1 MNTLKHE
8 SVNIHEDIGVKLY
21 LSIDNGSFTVKHW
34 HYSLEVILILNGSF
48 NLFIDN
54 ERLNLK
60 ENDLI
65 ILNPKQ
71 IHSAICSD
79 GNESIVLQIPYK
91 FLEENIPNI
100 NELRINYKE
109 LLTDTDNTNVN
120 KLKNTL
126 NELYKIYSKEPKLY
140 ILNSKILLYEFL
152 YILYVNYSISIDSI
166 SYKNTDKYF
175 DRLKII
181 TDYVKENYKE
191 QIYLSTASK
200 VVNLTPQY
208 LSRFFKTHMGITFTS
223 YVNNIRLENMYSD
236 LINTDNNIL
245 DIIQNNGFYNY
256 KQFMK
261 LFKKIYNCTP
271 SQKRQQINKTRKD
284 VVSKYR

>member
-1 MNTLKHE
+1 
-8 SVNIHEDIGVKLY
+8 
-21 LSIDNGSFTVKHW
+21 
-34 HYSLEVILILNGSF
+34 
-48 NLFIDN
+48 
-54 ERLNLK
+54 
-60 ENDLI
+60 
-65 ILNPKQ
+65 
-71 IHSAICSD
+71 
-79 GNESIVLQIPYK
+79 
-91 FLEENIPNI
+91 
-100 NELRINYKE
+100 
-109 LLTDTDNTNVN
+109 
-120 KLKNTL
+120 
-126 NELYKIYSKEPKLY
+126 
-140 ILNSKILLYEFL
+140 YEFL

-191 QIYLSTASK
+191 QISLSTASK

>member
-1 MNTLKHE
+1 MNTLKYE
-8 SVNIHEDIGVKLY
+8 SVNIHDDIGVKLY
-21 LSIDNGSFTVKHW
+21 LSVDNGSFTAKHW

-48 NLFIDN
+48 DLFVDN
-54 ERLNLK
+54 EKISLK
-60 ENDLI
+60 ANDLI

-71 IHSAICSD
+71 VHSAICSD
-79 GNESIVLQIPYK
+79 SNESIVLQIPYK

-100 NELRINYKE
+100 NNLHINYKE
-109 LLTDTDNTNVN
+109 LLDNIDDIAVN

-126 NELYKIYSKEPKLY
+126 NKLYEVYSKEPQLY
-140 ILNSKILLYEFL
+140 ILNSKALLYEFL
-152 YILYVNYSISIDSI
+152 YTLYGNYSISTDSI
-166 SYKNTDKYF
+166 SYQDTDKYF

-191 QIYLSTASK
+191 QISLSTASE

-208 LSRFFKTHMGITFTS
+208 LSRFFKSHMGITFTS
-223 YVNNIRLENMYSD
+223 YVNNIRLEIMYND

-245 DIIQNNGFYNY
+245 DIIQDNGFYNY

-271 SQKRQQINKTRKD
+271 SQNRQQINETKKR
-284 VVSKYR
+284 

>member
-8 SVNIHEDIGVKLY
+8 SVNIHDDIGVKLY
-21 LSIDNGSFTVKHW
+21 LSIDNRSFTVKHW

-100 NELRINYKE
+100 NELHINYKE

-126 NELYKIYSKEPKLY
+126 NELYKIYSKEPQLY

-191 QIYLSTASK
+191 QISLSTASK

-261 LFKKIYNCTP
+261 LFKRIYNCTP